1 MINPKHREVR
11 SKNIKNSTSTM
22 KTKQPQNNMM
32 LDALQVLQD
41 GLKSMQA
48 LQKQTAETHQKFLET
63 QTQATKTLQHMMES
77 TQRLVERSSG
87 VHSDRIIS
95 HEQDEKF
102 EEELSNTE
110 NVLQTHSNE
119 AVKPDLSRAQSKA
132 ASFKTPEPKPAAKD
146 PASPDTDQRNIAN
159 LLLDTVSQLTGY
171 PVEMLALDMDIEAD
185 LGIDS
190 IKRVEILS
198 TLEEKMPDLP
208 PVSPDVMG
216 TLKTLGQIV
225 GYLSDTPDDAA
236 VSFETKDAEP
246 SNDGHKEIEDTLL
259 DTVSQLTGY
268 PVEMLA
274 LDMDIEADLG
284 IDSIKR
290 VEILSTL
297 EEKMPDLPPV
307 SPDVMGTLKTLGQI
321 VGYLA
326 GTSTPQKP
334 EIDAIDFSSVSHGK
348 PVRESL
354 EHSSQRLS
362 DFSPEYLASI
372 SAERSY
378 PLLKNP

>member
-1 MINPKHREVR
+1 MIRPEHRKIR
-11 SKNIKNSTSTM
+11 SKNIQNSTNTM
-22 KTKQPQNNMM
+22 KTKHPQNNIM

-77 TQRLVERSSG
+77 TQRLVERSLG
-87 VHSDRIIS
+87 IHSDRIIS
-95 HEQDEKF
+95 HEQAERF
-102 EEELSNTE
+102 EEELSNTKKISTSFNQTHNDLQTTKTE
-110 NVLQTHSNE
+110 KVLQTHSDE
-119 AVKPDLSRAQSKA
+119 VVKPDLSRAQSKEA
-132 ASFKTPEPKPAAKD
+132 AFKAPDPKPAAKD
-146 PASPDTDQRNIAN
+146 PTSPDEDQKNIEN
-159 LLLDTVSQLTGY
+159 HLLDTVSQLTGY

-225 GYLSDTPDDAA
+225 SYLSDTPDDAA
-236 VSFETKDAEP
+236 VSSETKDVEP
-246 SNDGHKEIEDTLL
+246 SAAGHKEIEGSLL

-290 VEILSTL
+290 VEILSAL

-321 VGYLA
+321 VEYLA

-334 EIDAIDFSSVSHGK
+334 EIDTFVSSSVSHVDTRPGIFGTLIT
-348 PVRESL
+348 RT
-354 EHSSQRLS
+354 
-362 DFSPEYLASI
+362 F
-372 SAERSY
+372 
-378 PLLKNP
+378 